1 MNKWALSI
9 QQAENIAKAVRII
22 SKAYGSMIMDTEF
35 CFDANDELW
44 FVQAR
49 PETRWNEEL
58 ELHPHTIFMRR
69 LEVDEKAAE
78 KAGVR

>member
-1 MNKWALSI
+1 MLYEVITRN
-9 QQAENIAKAVRII
+9 I

-35 CFDANDELW
+35 CIDSADRLW

-58 ELHPHTIFMRR
+58 EQHPHTIFMRR
-69 LEVDEKAAE
+69 LEVA
-78 KAGVR
+78 